1 MLFPV
6 FIFPMDKPADLGG
19 KTTADY
25 RDGKPA
31 TTGGNGGPPANP
43 MPARVVGLRR
53 QEHPRRADKVYSC
66 APATG
71 GERAQKKEA
80 ALKAAS

>member
-25 RDGKPA
+25 RDEKPA
-31 TTGGNGGPPANP
+31 TTAGNGGPPANP
-43 MPARVVGLRR
+43 MPERVVGLRR
-53 QEHPRRADKVYSC
+53 QEHPGRADKVCSW

-71 GERAQKKEA
+71 CECAQKKRSRPEA
-80 ALKAAS
+80 AS